1 MKSKVVKLDIGKLVP
16 APVHL
21 SKLNDVV
28 QNDVVKTTEHDEL
41 VEKFNA
47 IQTTAASNLVK
58 KIDYDTKIIENGI
71 KNNNDCGHSNK
82 YITTQEFIK
91 LNSEHFA
98 ARLKQARLA
107 TTADFDDFVEKSDFD
122 DKFKKFK

>member
-16 APVHL
+16 VPVHL

-47 IQTTAASNLVK
+47 IQTTATSNLVK
-58 KIDYDTKIIENGI
+58 KIDYDTKIV
-71 KNNNDCGHSNK
+71 KNK
-82 YITTQEFIK
+82 
-91 LNSEHFA
+91 
-98 ARLKQARLA
+98 
-107 TTADFDDFVEKSDFD
+107 
-122 DKFKKFK
+122 